1 MHRRAG
7 FTVVELTVTMM
18 VAGLLLG
25 LLVRTLGNVRQR
37 VAADQAAEVFEALLA
52 RTRAHAI
59 EQGTIMRLVLD
70 TSADT
75 ASIVRS
81 GVAVETIRFA
91 ADLAVD
97 VESDATNQLV
107 VCMTAR
113 GYGDPDCAS
122 FSGKAS
128 LTFMAGADTV
138 ARGLLPLGQVVR

>member
-1 MHRRAG
+1 MRRRAG
-7 FTVVELTVTMM
+7 FTVIELTVTMV
-18 VAGLLLG
+18 VAGI
-25 LLVRTLGNVRQR
+25 LLVLLTRTLGNVRQR
-37 VAADQAAEVFEALLA
+37 LAADQAVEVFVALLA

-59 EQGTIMRLVLD
+59 EQGATMRLVLD

-81 GVAVETIRFA
+81 GAAIETIYFG

-97 VESDATNQLV
+97 VESDGTNPVV

-122 FSGKAS
+122 FSGKVS
-128 LTFMAGADTV
+128 LTFLAGSDT
-138 ARGLLPLGQVVR
+138 AAAGLLPLGQVVR